1 MTFTPAHLQCSF
13 DFQLAGPVCVV
24 SITGRYRGGK
34 SFILSEVFDQP
45 DVFPVG
51 HSLDRETVGIWMWIV
66 PGKFRVTRPI
76 FYPFI
81 FFFFDSKA
89 GWMSSTAILC
99 MGTLYAVIERKG
111 KHSDPATTL

>member
-1 MTFTPAHLQCSF
+1 MPSS

-24 SITGRYRGGK
+24 SITGRYREGK

-45 DVFPVG
+45 DVFPLG
-51 HSLDRETVGIWMWIV
+51 HSFDAETVGIWIWIV

-76 FYPFI
+76 LFYPFI

-89 GWMSSTAILC
+89 EWMSSTTFFC
-99 MGTLYAVIERKG
+99 MGTLHAIIERK
-111 KHSDPATTL
+111 KELV